1 MHSRRLFFLVIA
13 HVCMLTSA
21 IRAQAPVPSEPG
33 ANSSPVPVI
42 RANTRAVVVDVVVT
56 RGRDEPVTDLH
67 KQDFQVLED
76 GKPQPIDYFE
86 EHTTRL
92 AAQNIPFPRRPSP
105 TPSMSFCSIR
115 STPRART
122 RPTSTSRSLH
132 SSSP

>member
-92 AAQNIPFPRRPSP
+92 AAQNIPLVPMPP
-105 TPSMSFCSIR
+105 HVYT
-115 STPRART
+115 
-122 RPTSTSRSLH
+122 
-132 SSSP
+132 